1 MEKAALQN
9 SYPDGAFTDEQIKYG
24 ASILYIIG
32 KFLPSLDN
40 EVFLTTHIWL
50 GIMYC
55 FMGISLA
62 T

>member
-32 KFLPSLDN
+32 
-40 EVFLTTHIWL
+40 
-50 GIMYC
+50 IMYC

>member
-40 EVFLTTHIWL
+40 EVF
-50 GIMYC
+50 
-55 FMGISLA
+55 
-62 T
+62 